1 MRRQRAPMLH
11 GMRQDDDNEPVFV
24 RSRWGAKQY
33 VYNHRSPAGRVLI
46 VLTLIVSAV
55 ALLVVTR

>member
-1 MRRQRAPMLH
+1 MLR

-24 RSRWGAKQY
+24 RSRWGARQY

-46 VLTLIVSAV
+46 MLTLIVSAV